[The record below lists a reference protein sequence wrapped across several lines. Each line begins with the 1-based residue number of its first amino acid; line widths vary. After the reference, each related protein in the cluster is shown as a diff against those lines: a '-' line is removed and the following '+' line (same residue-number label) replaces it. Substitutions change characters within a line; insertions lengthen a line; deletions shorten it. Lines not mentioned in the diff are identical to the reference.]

1 MCGRYS
7 LSKPPELLRELFEL
21 ETTPELVP
29 RYNIAPTQPA
39 AVVRLDRGGR
49 RMLETMRWG
58 LPGSG
63 AVPTVINAR
72 AETAATKP
80 GFAEAYA
87 RRRCLVPADGFF
99 EWRREGGVRQPYRV
113 RLERQGIFAFAG
125 LWEPWAGEEAS
136 GAFTILT
143 TDAAPSIAWLHDRM
157 PVVLAPA
164 VFARWLASEDA
175 AALAALL
182 VPSAEPLV
190 VHPVSTRIN
199 SPEPDDPALV
209 EPVPAAQPDL
219 FG

>member
-39 AVVRLDRGGR
+39 PVVRLDRGDR
-49 RMLETMRWG
+49 RVLEMMRWG

-63 AVPTVINAR
+63 AVSTVINAR

-80 GFAEAYA
+80 AFAEAFV
-87 RRRCLVPADGFF
+87 RRRCLLPADSFF
-99 EWRREGGVRQPYRV
+99 EWRREGAVRQPYRV
-113 RLERQGIFAFAG
+113 HLEVPELFAFAG
-125 LWEPWAGEEAS
+125 LWEPWAGEEAR

-157 PVVLAPA
+157 PAVLTPEA
-164 VFARWLASEDA
+164 FALWLSSEDP

-182 VPSAEPLV
+182 VPSAQPLV

-199 SPEPDDPALV
+199 SPEPDDPGLV
-209 EPVPAAQPDL
+209 EPVPAAQPGL